1 MKDCQDITELV
12 ERSKVERISLGNRLA
27 IRFHHA
33 ICKQCRQYF
42 TDSAL
47 IDEMLASKRYK
58 HLSDFS
64 FSREEK
70 EKLKALLQSKK
81 NS

>member
-12 ERSKVERISLGNRLA
+12 ERSKIERISLGDRLS
-27 IRFHHA
+27 IRFHHT
-33 ICKQCRQYF
+33 ICKQCRQFF

-58 HLSDFS
+58 HLSNFS
-64 FSREEK
+64 FSTEEK
-70 EKLKALLQSKK
+70 ERLKMLLRSKK
-81 NS
+81 